1 MFDKKRCL
9 YDTLYSG
16 ISENKQRDV
25 EPMSSAIK
33 DVRAETAQQGA
44 GAAAPTAKQ
53 QEISSLLRRADDA
66 RDDKLWTI
74 AAEGYAAVVEIAPE
88 RAAIWVQYGHMLKE
102 AGKREQAQKAYEKAL
117 EIEPENADTHLQ
129 LGHLLKLMENKAGA
143 VEMYRRAL
151 EIDPM
156 LTDAISELKRLGMR
170 ARPSSLV
177 RGAKSSAARDPVL
190 YFDITDLLVYF
201 RDNRTPTGIQ
211 RISLAVTEAALGDGA
226 GRDIGLCAVDA
237 STGTWKAVEAKD
249 FQFAVML
256 SREGADHS
264 DESWRKALDD
274 LLKNLSTA
282 PALGFVPGST
292 IVNLGSP
299 WGVPNYFV
307 AVREAKRLYGVHYVA
322 FVHDTIPLLLPE
334 FCEGTTTNVYTRW
347 IAGVNMHADLV
358 LANAQ
363 NTKKDF
369 AKAIARFSDQP
380 VECEVVHPN
389 GDFSLLFED
398 ASEISQDV
406 QALLHTKYALFV
418 GTIEPRKNHLMVLSV
433 WRRLLAELGSGK
445 VPTLVFAGKMGWHS
459 EQVTDF
465 IRKTDY
471 LDGKL
476 KVLNDASDA
485 DLQALYQG
493 AAFTVY
499 NSHYEGWGLPVT
511 ESLSYGKVPV
521 IARNSALTESGGKHA
536 IFFDSNSEASLLKVM
551 RNLLTR
557 PDVLAKQ
564 EKLIASQPPVRPWHE
579 IYIDI
584 EKAIAK
590 KSATPGEKPARSGVI
605 DFGKI
610 YWLGTDRAMRN
621 PVDFARCEAVRAGN
635 GWHSPED
642 WGGWT
647 ARRTF
652 QLAFNLDQE
661 DLTAGTGEVFV
672 QIQFSGHREG
682 SRVRMEVNGEASQA
696 FIVQPGRDTILRLSV
711 SPNQIKDQT
720 ITLNVD
726 QSTMTSL
733 AKLTEGRDT
742 RTIGI
747 GLKAFMVC
755 REGDML
761 SRIRFMEEV
770 GHSYATATAG
780 VTEMVLAEA
789 GTPNEALG
797 MAETDAPSPSPLPA
811 GAEAAAEA

>member
-1 MFDKKRCL
+1 LQEKFDKNRGL
-9 YDTLYSG
+9 YDTFYSG

-33 DVRAETAQQGA
+33 DVRADEVQQG
-44 GAAAPTAKQ
+44 GAAAQPAAKK
-53 QEISSLLRRADDA
+53 QEIDSLLKRADEA

-74 AAEGYAAVVEIAPE
+74 AAEAYAAVVELAPE
-88 RAAIWVQYGHMLKE
+88 LAPIWVQYGHMLKE
-102 AGKREQAQKAYEKAL
+102 AGKREQAQKAYETAL
-117 EIEPENADTHLQ
+117 ELEPTNADTHLQ
-129 LGHLLKLMENKAGA
+129 LGHLLKLMENKPGA
-143 VEMYRRAL
+143 VQMYRRAL

-156 LTDAISELKRLGMR
+156 LTDASTELRRLGVKAHSSNLVR
-170 ARPSSLV
+170 STKPSS
-177 RGAKSSAARDPVL
+177 ARKPVL

-201 RDNRTPTGIQ
+201 RENRTPTGIQ
-211 RISLAVTEAALGDGA
+211 RISLAVTEAALSNGGE
-226 GRDIGLCAVDA
+226 RDIGLCAVDP
-237 STGTWKAVEAKD
+237 SSGMWKAVDAKA

-264 DESWRKALDD
+264 DESWRKTLDD
-274 LLKNLSTA
+274 LLKDLSTA
-282 PALGFVPGST
+282 PALGFVSGST

-307 AVREAKRLYGVHYVA
+307 AVREAKRQYGVFYVA

-369 AKAIARFSDQP
+369 ATAIARFSDDP

-398 ASEISQDV
+398 ASTISQDV
-406 QALLHTKYALFV
+406 QALLHSKYVLFV
-418 GTIEPRKNHLMVLSV
+418 GTIEPRKNHLMVLSA
-433 WRRLLAELGSGK
+433 WRRLLAELGGGK

-536 IFFDSNSEASLLKVM
+536 IFFESNSEASFLKVM
-551 RNLLTR
+551 RNLLTH
-557 PDVLAKQ
+557 PEVLAKQ
-564 EKLIASQPPVRPWHE
+564 EKLIGTQPPVRPWHE
-579 IYIDI
+579 IYVDI
-584 EKAIAK
+584 ENAISK
-590 KSATPGEKPARSGVI
+590 KFSKPGETPARVGVI
-605 DFGKI
+605 DLGKI

-647 ARRTF
+647 ARRSFQMTF
-652 QLAFNLDQE
+652 DIDYGDTPDNSSDDILI
-661 DLTAGTGEVFV
+661 
-672 QIQFSGHREG
+672 QIQFTGHREN
-682 SRVRMEVNGEASQA
+682 SRVRVELNGESSQA
-696 FIVQPGRDTILRLSV
+696 FMVYTGRDTVLRISFSRKQFKAGPIVLSGE
-711 SPNQIKDQT
+711 
-720 ITLNVD
+720 
-726 QSTMTSL
+726 QSAMTSL

-742 RTIGI
+742 RTIGV
-747 GLKAFMVC
+747 GLKAFMIC
-755 REGDML
+755 RESDML
-761 SRIRFMEEV
+761 SRIRFMEEA
-770 GHSYATATAG
+770 GLGYAVAVAG
-780 VTEMVLAEA
+780 VTDMVHADAGSPTESLGIMETTSSSAE
-789 GTPNEALG
+789 
-797 MAETDAPSPSPLPA
+797 PA
-811 GAEAAAEA
+811 QAAEA

>member
-1 MFDKKRCL
+1 
-9 YDTLYSG
+9 
-16 ISENKQRDV
+16 
-25 EPMSSAIK
+25 MSSASK
-33 DVRAETAQQGA
+33 DVRADDVQQGHA
-44 GAAAPTAKQ
+44 EVEPSAKQ
-53 QEISSLLRRADDA
+53 QEIDSLLKRADEA

-74 AAEGYAAVVEIAPE
+74 AAEAYAAVVELAPE
-88 RAAIWVQYGHMLKE
+88 LAAIWVQYGHMLKE
-102 AGKREQAQKAYEKAL
+102 TGKREQAQKAYEKAL

-129 LGHLLKLMENKAGA
+129 LGHLLKLMENKLAA

-156 LTDAISELKRLGMR
+156 LTDATTELKRLGVR
-170 ARPSSLV
+170 ARPSNLV
-177 RGAKSSAARDPVL
+177 RSAKSSSARKPAL
-190 YFDITDLLVYF
+190 YIDITDLLVYF

-226 GRDIGLCAVDA
+226 GRDIGLCAVDS
-237 STGTWKAVEAKD
+237 STGTWKAVDAKA
-249 FQFAVML
+249 FQFALML
-256 SREGADHS
+256 SREGADHA
-264 DESWRKALDD
+264 DESWRKALED
-274 LLKNLSTA
+274 LLKDLSTA

-307 AVREAKRLYGVHYVA
+307 AVREAKRQYGVYYVA

-369 AKAIARFSDQP
+369 AKAIARFSDHP

-406 QALLHTKYALFV
+406 QALLQTKYVLFV
-418 GTIEPRKNHLMVLSV
+418 GTIEPRKNHLMVLSA

-465 IRKTDY
+465 IRKTDF

-485 DLQALYQG
+485 DLQALYQNT
-493 AAFTVY
+493 AFTVY

-521 IARNSALTESGGKHA
+521 VARNSALSESGGKHA
-536 IFFDSNSEASLLKVM
+536 IFFDSNSEASFLKVM

-564 EKLIASQPPVRPWHE
+564 EKLIGTQPPVRPWHD
-579 IYIDI
+579 IYVDI

-590 KSATPGEKPARSGVI
+590 KSATPGEKPARVGVI
-605 DFGKI
+605 DLGKI

-647 ARRTF
+647 ARRSFQMTF
-652 QLAFNLDQE
+652 DIDYGDMPADSNDDIFI
-661 DLTAGTGEVFV
+661 
-672 QIQFSGHREG
+672 QIQFSGPREN
-682 SRVRMEVNGEASQA
+682 SRVRVELNGESSQA
-696 FIVQPGRDTILRLSV
+696 FMVYVGRDTVLRV
-711 SPNQIKDQT
+711 SFSRKQFKDGPVVL
-720 ITLNVD
+720 IAE

-733 AKLTEGRDT
+733 AKLTEGRDA
-742 RTIGI
+742 RTIGV
-747 GLKAFMVC
+747 GLKAFMIC
-755 REGDML
+755 RESDML
-761 SRIRFMEEV
+761 SRVRFMEEA
-770 GHSYATATAG
+770 GLGYAVAVAG
-780 VTEMVLAEA
+780 VTDMVHSDAGSPTESLGIVEPAFAE
-789 GTPNEALG
+789 P
-797 MAETDAPSPSPLPA
+797 PP
-811 GAEAAAEA
+811 AAEA

>member
-1 MFDKKRCL
+1 MFDKNRHP

-33 DVRAETAQQGA
+33 DVRADDVQPEHAVVE
-44 GAAAPTAKQ
+44 PTAKQ
-53 QEISSLLRRADDA
+53 QEIDSLLRRADEA

-74 AAEGYAAVVEIAPE
+74 AAEAYAAVVELAPE
-88 RAAIWVQYGHMLKE
+88 MAPIWVQYGHMLKE
-102 AGKREQAQKAYEKAL
+102 AGKREQAQKAYEQAL
-117 EIEPENADTHLQ
+117 VIEPENADTHLQ
-129 LGHLLKLMENKAGA
+129 LGHLHKVLENKPAA

-156 LTDAISELKRLGMR
+156 LTDAAAELKRLGVR
-170 ARPSSLV
+170 ARPANFV
-177 RGAKSSAARDPVL
+177 RNAKPSASRKPVL

-211 RISLAVTEAALGDGA
+211 RISLAVTEAALNDSA
-226 GRDIGLCAVDA
+226 GRDVGLCAVDSA
-237 STGTWKAVEAKD
+237 SGTWKAVNSKA

-256 SREGADHS
+256 AREGADHS
-264 DESWRKALDD
+264 DEVWRKTLDD
-274 LLKNLSTA
+274 LLKDLGTA
-282 PALGFVPGST
+282 PALGFAPGST

-307 AVREAKRLYGVHYVA
+307 AVREAKRQYGVFYVA

-347 IAGVNMHADLV
+347 IAGVSMHADLV

-369 AKAIARFSDQP
+369 VKAIARFHGKP
-380 VECEVVHPN
+380 VQCEVVYPN
-389 GDFSLLFED
+389 GDFSLLTEE
-398 ASEISQDV
+398 ALQISQDV
-406 QALLHTKYALFV
+406 QALQNTKYALFV
-418 GTIEPRKNHLMVLSV
+418 GTIEPRKNHLLVLSA
-433 WRRLLAELGSGK
+433 WRRLLAELGSAR

-459 EQVTDF
+459 EHVTDF

-536 IFFDSNSEASLLKVM
+536 IFFDSNSEASFLKVTK
-551 RNLLTR
+551 NLLSHPET
-557 PDVLAKQ
+557 LAKQ
-564 EKLIASQPPVRPWHE
+564 EKLITTQPPVRPWHE
-579 IYIDI
+579 IYVDI
-584 EKAIAK
+584 EKTIAK
-590 KSATPGEKPARSGVI
+590 RFSGPSDTPARIGVV
-605 DFGKI
+605 DLGKI

-621 PVDFARCEAVRAGN
+621 PADFARSEAARAGN
-635 GWHSPED
+635 GWHSPEE

-647 ARRTF
+647 ARRAF
-652 QLAFNLDQE
+652 QMVFDIDFRDLPDDKE
-661 DLTAGTGEVFV
+661 DLLLH
-672 QIQFSGHREG
+672 IQFRGHREHG
-682 SRVRMEVNGEASQA
+682 KIRVDLNGEASQA
-696 FIVQPGRDTILRLSV
+696 FMVYADRDTTLRISF
-711 SPNQIKDQT
+711 KRDQFEQKP
-720 ITLNVD
+720 ITFTAE
-726 QSTMTSL
+726 QSTLTQL

-742 RTIGI
+742 RLIGV
-747 GLKAFMVC
+747 GVKAFMIC
-755 REGDML
+755 RESDVL
-761 SRIRFMEEV
+761 TRIRFMEEV
-770 GHSYATATAG
+770 GLGYATAVAG
-780 VTEMVLAEA
+780 VTDTVLSDIVSL
-789 GTPNEALG
+789 NETLAI
-797 MAETDAPSPSPLPA
+797 ADP
-811 GAEAAAEA
+811 AAAPPAAAPAPEASAES

>member
-1 MFDKKRCL
+1 
-9 YDTLYSG
+9 
-16 ISENKQRDV
+16 
-25 EPMSSAIK
+25 
-33 DVRAETAQQGA
+33 
-44 GAAAPTAKQ
+44 
-53 QEISSLLRRADDA
+53 
-66 RDDKLWTI
+66 
-74 AAEGYAAVVEIAPE
+74 
-88 RAAIWVQYGHMLKE
+88 
-102 AGKREQAQKAYEKAL
+102 
-117 EIEPENADTHLQ
+117 
-129 LGHLLKLMENKAGA
+129 
-143 VEMYRRAL
+143 
-151 EIDPM
+151 
-156 LTDAISELKRLGMR
+156 
-170 ARPSSLV
+170 
-177 RGAKSSAARDPVL
+177 
-190 YFDITDLLVYF
+190 
-201 RDNRTPTGIQ
+201 
-211 RISLAVTEAALGDGA
+211 
-226 GRDIGLCAVDA
+226 
-237 STGTWKAVEAKD
+237 
-249 FQFAVML
+249 
-256 SREGADHS
+256 
-264 DESWRKALDD
+264 
-274 LLKNLSTA
+274 
-282 PALGFVPGST
+282 
-292 IVNLGSP
+292 
-299 WGVPNYFV
+299 
-307 AVREAKRLYGVHYVA
+307 
-322 FVHDTIPLLLPE
+322 
-334 FCEGTTTNVYTRW
+334 
-347 IAGVNMHADLV
+347 MHADLV

-369 AKAIARFSDQP
+369 EKAITRFSDQP

-418 GTIEPRKNHLMVLSV
+418 GTIEPRKNHLMVLSA
-433 WRRLLAELGSGK
+433 WRRLLAELGTGK

-485 DLQALYQG
+485 DLQALYQN

-536 IFFDSNSEASLLKVM
+536 IFFESNSEASFLKVM
-551 RNLLTR
+551 RNLLAR

-564 EKLIASQPPVRPWHE
+564 EKLISSQPPVRPWHE

-590 KSATPGEKPARSGVI
+590 RSATAGEKPARSGVI
-605 DFGKI
+605 NLGKI

-621 PVDFARCEAVRAGN
+621 PVDFARSEAVRAGN

-652 QLAFNLDQE
+652 QLVFHLDQE
-661 DLTAGTGEVFV
+661 DLAAGAGEIFV

-682 SRVRMEVNGEASQA
+682 SRLRMEVNGEASQA
-696 FIVQPGRDTILRLSV
+696 FIVHPGRDTILRLSM
-711 SPNQIKDQT
+711 SPDQINQQS

-726 QSTMTSL
+726 QSAMTSL
-733 AKLTEGRDT
+733 AKITEGRDT
-742 RTIGI
+742 RTIGV

-755 REGDML
+755 RESDML

-770 GHSYATATAG
+770 GHGYATATAG
-780 VTEMVLAEA
+780 VTEMVFSEA

-811 GAEAAAEA
+811 GAEAAADA

>member
-1 MFDKKRCL
+1 M
-9 YDTLYSG
+9 
-16 ISENKQRDV
+16 
-25 EPMSSAIK
+25 
-33 DVRAETAQQGA
+33 
-44 GAAAPTAKQ
+44 
-53 QEISSLLRRADDA
+53 
-66 RDDKLWTI
+66 
-74 AAEGYAAVVEIAPE
+74 
-88 RAAIWVQYGHMLKE
+88 
-102 AGKREQAQKAYEKAL
+102 
-117 EIEPENADTHLQ
+117 
-129 LGHLLKLMENKAGA
+129 
-143 VEMYRRAL
+143 
-151 EIDPM
+151 
-156 LTDAISELKRLGMR
+156 
-170 ARPSSLV
+170 
-177 RGAKSSAARDPVL
+177 
-190 YFDITDLLVYF
+190 
-201 RDNRTPTGIQ
+201 
-211 RISLAVTEAALGDGA
+211 
-226 GRDIGLCAVDA
+226 
-237 STGTWKAVEAKD
+237 
-249 FQFAVML
+249 
-256 SREGADHS
+256 
-264 DESWRKALDD
+264 
-274 LLKNLSTA
+274 
-282 PALGFVPGST
+282 
-292 IVNLGSP
+292 
-299 WGVPNYFV
+299 
-307 AVREAKRLYGVHYVA
+307 
-322 FVHDTIPLLLPE
+322 
-334 FCEGTTTNVYTRW
+334 
-347 IAGVNMHADLV
+347 
-358 LANAQ
+358 
-363 NTKKDF
+363 
-369 AKAIARFSDQP
+369 
-380 VECEVVHPN
+380 
-389 GDFSLLFED
+389 
-398 ASEISQDV
+398 
-406 QALLHTKYALFV
+406 
-418 GTIEPRKNHLMVLSV
+418 
-433 WRRLLAELGSGK
+433 
-445 VPTLVFAGKMGWHS
+445 
-459 EQVTDF
+459 
-465 IRKTDY
+465 
-471 LDGKL
+471 
-476 KVLNDASDA
+476 
-485 DLQALYQG
+485 
-493 AAFTVY
+493 
-499 NSHYEGWGLPVT
+499 
-511 ESLSYGKVPV
+511 
-521 IARNSALTESGGKHA
+521 
-536 IFFDSNSEASLLKVM
+536 
-551 RNLLTR
+551 
-557 PDVLAKQ
+557 
-564 EKLIASQPPVRPWHE
+564 RPWHE

>member
-1 MFDKKRCL
+1 
-9 YDTLYSG
+9 
-16 ISENKQRDV
+16 
-25 EPMSSAIK
+25 MSSATK
-33 DVRAETAQQGA
+33 DIRADETQQVD
-44 GAAAPTAKQ
+44 AASEPSAKQ
-53 QEISSLLRRADDA
+53 QEIDSLLKRADES

-74 AAEGYAAVVEIAPE
+74 AAEAYAAVVELAPE
-88 RAAIWVQYGHMLKE
+88 LAPIWVQYGHMLKE
-102 AGKREQAQKAYEKAL
+102 AGKRELAQKAYEKAL

-129 LGHLLKLMENKAGA
+129 LGHLLKLMDDKPAA

-156 LTDAISELKRLGMR
+156 LTDAIAELKRLGVR
-170 ARPSSLV
+170 ARPSNLV
-177 RGAKSSAARDPVL
+177 RSAKPSAARKPVL

-226 GRDIGLCAVDA
+226 ERDIGLCAVDS
-237 STGTWKAVEAKD
+237 STGTWKAVDSKA
-249 FQFAVML
+249 FQFALML

-264 DESWRKALDD
+264 DESWHKALDG
-274 LLKNLSTA
+274 LLKDLSTA

-307 AVREAKRLYGVHYVA
+307 AVREAKRQYGVFYVA

-358 LANAQ
+358 LANAE
-363 NTKKDF
+363 NTKRDF
-369 AKAIARFSDQP
+369 AKAIARFSDHP

-418 GTIEPRKNHLMVLSV
+418 GTIEPRKNHLMVLSA

-485 DLQALYQG
+485 DLQALYQN

-521 IARNSALTESGGKHA
+521 VARNSALTESGGKHA
-536 IFFDSNSEASLLKVM
+536 IFFDSNSEASLLKVL
-551 RNLLTR
+551 RNLLLR

-564 EKLIASQPPVRPWHE
+564 EKLIASQPPVRPWHD
-579 IYIDI
+579 IYVDI
-584 EKAIAK
+584 EKAISK
-590 KSATPGEKPARSGVI
+590 KSATPGEKPARVVGI
-605 DFGKI
+605 ELGKI

-621 PVDFARCEAVRAGN
+621 PADFARCEAVRAGN

-647 ARRTF
+647 ARRSFQMTF
-652 QLAFNLDQE
+652 DIDYGDIQAGSNE
-661 DLTAGTGEVFV
+661 DVFIH
-672 QIQFSGHREG
+672 IQFSGHREG
-682 SRVRMEVNGEASQA
+682 SRLRIELNGEASQA
-696 FIVQPGRDTILRLSV
+696 FIVHAGRDTILRLGFSA
-711 SPNQIKDQT
+711 DQFKQQA
-720 ITLNVD
+720 IVLSAD
-726 QSTMTSL
+726 QSSMTSL
-733 AKLTEGRDT
+733 AKVTEGRDT
-742 RTIGI
+742 RTIGVGI
-747 GLKAFMVC
+747 KAFMIC
-755 REGDML
+755 REGDL
-761 SRIRFMEEV
+761 KSRMRFMEEV
-770 GHSYATATAG
+770 GLGYAIATAG
-780 VTEMVLAEA
+780 VSEMILSDS

-811 GAEAAAEA
+811 GAEATADA